1 MGVARPT
8 FERRQLGLTLRR
20 LRDQAGKPQQVAAD
34 LLKKTRTRIVQL
46 EDGTATISIEELG
59 KLLDCYGVSGDERAT
74 VMELGVQARRRQK
87 RRVHVD
93 HLPDAYQRFADLE
106 ASANEINWF
115 ETGIIPGLLQ
125 SPGYMRAILA
135 EGEGIWWD
143 ENDSQRDDRLGYRI
157 ERQARV
163 LESEERRIFRF
174 VITEDALHAN
184 MGSPGVMKEQIGHLL
199 SLIDA
204 QPDLTIRVLRND
216 AYPNPARGGGL
227 WIFGFGERGTPVAYS
242 PAIGGPSAY
251 YDDEADTS
259 RMLQAFYR
267 IWELSLSRRESRRVI
282 EGSMKE

>member
-20 LRDQAGKPQQVAAD
+20 LRDEAGKPQQAAAD

-46 EDGTATISIEELG
+46 EDGTATISIEELV
-59 KLLDCYGVSGDERAT
+59 KLLDCYGVSGAERKT
-74 VMELGVQARRRQK
+74 VMELGAQARRRQK

-125 SPGYMRAILA
+125 SPSYMRAILA

-143 ENDSQRDDRLGYRI
+143 ENDSQGDDRLAYRI

-163 LESEERRIFRF
+163 LKSEERRIFRF

-184 MGSPGVMKEQIGHLL
+184 LGSPDVMKEQISHLL

-216 AYPNPARGGGL
+216 AYPNPARGNGL
-227 WIFGFGERGTPVAYS
+227 WIFGFGDRAAPVSYS
-242 PAIGGPSAY
+242 PAILGPSTY

-267 IWELSLSRRESRRVI
+267 IWELSLSRRESRRLI
-282 EGSMKE
+282 EGVAKE

>member
-125 SPGYMRAILA
+125 SPGYMRAVFA
-135 EGEGIWWD
+135 ECEGVWWD
-143 ENDSQRDDRLGYRI
+143 EDDAQGYDRLNYRL
-157 ERQARV
+157 ERQSRL

-174 VITEDALHAN
+174 VVTEDALRAN
-184 MGSPGVMKEQIGHLL
+184 LGSPDVMQEQLEHLL
-199 SLIDA
+199 SLLDA
-204 QPDLTIRVLRND
+204 HPDLTVRVLRND
-216 AYPNPARGGGL
+216 AYPNPARGRGL
-227 WIFGFGERGTPVAYS
+227 WIFGFGDRAAPVGYS
-242 PAIGGPSAY
+242 PAVHGPSTY
-251 YDDEADTS
+251 HDDEADTS
-259 RMLQAFYR
+259 RMLRAFYR
-267 IWELSLSRRESRRVI
+267 VWEESLSRSESRRMI
-282 EGSMKE
+282 EGIAKE